1 MKIKLQVVLVLALM
15 GLSCKGD
22 PIQEEIG
29 LAFSEVIVALDRGE
43 LNQLWELTDD
53 DTKAHFEGLAK
64 QIMDA
69 DKLITDSLPADQQ
82 PEYKAAIG
90 RELLGKSGGGRELFA
105 AVVDR
110 AKIKGPDD
118 PRARKVKMIEVTGD
132 RAILETE
139 SGDKMVF
146 SKAKDGAWR
155 SKLFLNGIN
164 ELPGMVTL
172 KDNLETVR
180 HNVSVLVGDST

>member
-69 DKLITDSLPADQQ
+69 DKLITDSLPL
-82 PEYKAAIG
+82 ISN
-90 RELLGKSGGGRELFA
+90 RN
-105 AVVDR
+105 
-110 AKIKGPDD
+110 
-118 PRARKVKMIEVTGD
+118 T
-132 RAILETE
+132 
-139 SGDKMVF
+139 
-146 SKAKDGAWR
+146 
-155 SKLFLNGIN
+155 KLQLAG
-164 ELPGMVTL
+164 
-172 KDNLETVR
+172 TV
-180 HNVSVLVGDST
+180 G